1 VHALA
6 QQLFITIR
14 KQQSVRA
21 GDRVIAAVSGGADS
35 VALLHLL
42 LELRAELGI
51 VLSVAHVNHKLRAE
65 ESDADQRFVAEL
77 ARRHEL
83 ELHTCDA
90 PVDASSASGIEARA
104 RELRYAFFRRLA
116 AEDGRGNWKTTVT
129 KIATAHTLDDQAET
143 VLLRIFRG
151 TGIRGLSGIHPRIAF
166 EDQGRSFGEVVR
178 PLLGIR
184 RAALLQFLH
193 EHRQSWREDSSNR
206 DISFLRNRVRHRLLP
221 VITAEFGDAAIE
233 HMAELAEI
241 ARAEQ
246 EHWAGGHPEVATV
259 LLKAKNDAATARFV
273 SGYRF
278 SDTASSSKSNA
289 PLGAAAQPETQPA
302 PSLSTSALL
311 ELPLA
316 AQRRLLRAW
325 LETNAPNLNISF
337 RLIEEALELASDSAG
352 RKLEMPARWNLR
364 RAREELVLE
373 FETGNRP
380 KKTPDYEYALPLPG
394 AVKIAELGTY
404 IEARIMDISAVPE
417 HERGHLLN
425 MELIPKQILVRNW
438 RAGDRYWPAHTAAE
452 RKVKDLL
459 SDRHATGTQ
468 KKLWP
473 VAVAAGCGLIWLRN
487 FAVPAAFRAPAG
499 ALQAIW
505 IREIA
510 GMM

>member
-1 VHALA
+1 
-6 QQLFITIR
+6 
-14 KQQSVRA
+14 
-21 GDRVIAAVSGGADS
+21 
-35 VALLHLL
+35 
-42 LELRAELGI
+42 
-51 VLSVAHVNHKLRAE
+51 
-65 ESDADQRFVAEL
+65 
-77 ARRHEL
+77 
-83 ELHTCDA
+83 
-90 PVDASSASGIEARA
+90 
-104 RELRYAFFRRLA
+104 
-116 AEDGRGNWKTTVT
+116 
-129 KIATAHTLDDQAET
+129 
-143 VLLRIFRG
+143 
-151 TGIRGLSGIHPRIAF
+151 
-166 EDQGRSFGEVVR
+166 
-178 PLLGIR
+178 
-184 RAALLQFLH
+184 
-193 EHRQSWREDSSNR
+193 
-206 DISFLRNRVRHRLLP
+206 
-221 VITAEFGDAAIE
+221 
-233 HMAELAEI
+233 
-241 ARAEQ
+241 
-246 EHWAGGHPEVATV
+246 
-259 LLKAKNDAATARFV
+259 
-273 SGYRF
+273 
-278 SDTASSSKSNA
+278 
-289 PLGAAAQPETQPA
+289 
-302 PSLSTSALL
+302 LL